1 MPGGVESGGTSVSFA
16 RNVPI
21 PFHTGLTQ
29 QGPFVGFAVMG
40 KSDVFVRPARNTF
53 ESPSVNTAVPEL
65 AGSPDPSI
73 DVEPPSRVEYTKL
86 APSGENAV
94 TNASLVPLK
103 VCRDRS

>member
-53 ESPSVNTAVPEL
+53 ESPSVRTAVPEL
-65 AGSPDPSI
+65 AAGPDRLRSI

-86 APSGENAV
+86 APLGENAV

-103 VCRDRS
+103 VC